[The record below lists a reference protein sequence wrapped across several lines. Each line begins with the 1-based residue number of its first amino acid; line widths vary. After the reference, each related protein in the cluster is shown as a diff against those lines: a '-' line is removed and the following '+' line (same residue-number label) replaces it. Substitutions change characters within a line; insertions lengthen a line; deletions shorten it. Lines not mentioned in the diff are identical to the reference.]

1 MVRAL
6 KAPDVKN
13 KLPKRLPKPSMPR
26 LPDPTEPDEFEEMT
40 LLEHMIELRD
50 RIVKA
55 GIAVII
61 AFGFGI
67 YFARPFME
75 LLLVQA
81 NAQDSGFDIQAPT
94 DTITLYFKVALY
106 IAIAIALPII
116 VWQVFGFLAP
126 GLTKKEKRI
135 LFSSLPF
142 VVVLF
147 LAGAAYGFFIA
158 APAALTFLSNFLSD
172 LYEWSPEGN
181 QVINF
186 YLTLMIGLALAFQLP
201 VIMFLLAKLNVASPQ
216 KMRGFWKYA
225 LLIVFIVSAV
235 ITPST
240 DPFNMMLVAIP
251 LYTLYWAGIV
261 FSYLFARRSVSEP
274 TAGAPA

>member
-1 MVRAL
+1 MARAL
-6 KAPDVKN
+6 KGPEFKG
-13 KLPKRLPKPSMPR
+13 KLPKKLPRPSLPK
-26 LPDPTEPDEFEEMT
+26 LPDPNEPDVFEEMT
-40 LLEHMIELRD
+40 LLEHMVELRD

-55 GIAVII
+55 GIAVLI
-61 AFGFGI
+61 AFAAGV
-67 YFARPFME
+67 YFAKPFLD
-75 LLLVQA
+75 LLLVEA
-81 NAQDSGFDIQAPT
+81 NAQDVGFDIVAPT
-94 DTITLYFKVALY
+94 DTITLFFKVALY
-106 IAIAIALPII
+106 IAIAIAMPVI

-135 LFSSLPF
+135 LYSSLPF

-158 APAALTFLSNFLSD
+158 APAALMFLSNFLAD
-172 LYEWSPEGN
+172 IYEWSPEGN
-181 QVINF
+181 QIINF

-216 KMRGFWKYA
+216 KMRSFWKYA

-240 DPFNMMLVAIP
+240 DPFNMMLVAAP
-251 LYTLYWAGIV
+251 LYTLYWVGIV
-261 FSYLFARRSVSEP
+261 FSYLFVRRRPEQP
-274 TAGAPA
+274 TGMAAA

>member
-6 KAPDVKN
+6 KAPDVKS
-13 KLPKRLPKPSMPR
+13 KLPKKLPKPSIPK
-26 LPDPTEPDEFEEMT
+26 LPDPNEPDEFEEMT

-61 AFGFGI
+61 AFAAGV
-67 YFARPFME
+67 YFARPFLE
-75 LLLVQA
+75 LLKREA
-81 NAQDSGFDIQAPT
+81 NIETGFDVVAPT

-106 IAIAIALPII
+106 IAIAIALPVI

-147 LAGAAYGFFIA
+147 IGGAAYGFFIA
-158 APAALTFLSNFLSD
+158 APAALTFLSNFLAD
-172 LYEWSPEGN
+172 LYEWSPEGG
-181 QVINF
+181 QVISF

-201 VIMFLLAKLNVASPQ
+201 VIMFLLAKLNIATPQ
-216 KMRGFWKYA
+216 KMRSFWKYA

-251 LYTLYWAGIV
+251 LYTLYWAGII
-261 FSYLFARRSVSEP
+261 FAYLFARRGINEP